1 VELQVSGHIHSFQIL
16 NYDKGVPP
24 QIVAGNGGD
33 NLHVTPQNLWGT
45 VFQGD
50 SRVRVLDGLSVDG
63 FGFMLM
69 TRAETGWVMD
79 LHDSDGNPTRQ
90 CRFTDARSGQPPR
103 LDCPKG

>member
-1 VELQVSGHIHSFQIL
+1 VH
-16 NYDKGVPP
+16 
-24 QIVAGNGGD
+24 
-33 NLHVTPQNLWGT
+33 
-45 VFQGD
+45 
-50 SRVRVLDGLSVDG
+50 G

-90 CRFTDARSGQPPR
+90 CRFTDARSGLPPR